1 MVEDNQVIRDCSSE
15 IDKIKLLIEKDKINS
30 NIKFLVSYSI
40 IKTCG
45 SIEIIFKTMIHEY
58 LSKGCIDH
66 TAKYLERSIIDSSM
80 NPNTNKIKDL
90 ICQFDGH
97 LGEEFENK
105 VKEGNLKNDLNSLV
119 RLRNT
124 VAHGRDVTVGIST
137 VEQYYQ
143 SGIRVL
149 MILEELLFKDK

>member
-1 MVEDNQVIRDCSSE
+1 M
-15 IDKIKLLIEKDKINS
+15 IEKDKFDS

-45 SIEIIFKTMIHEY
+45 SIEIIFKNMIHEY
-58 LSKGCIDH
+58 LSKGCIEH

-105 VKEGNLKNDLNSLV
+105 VKEGNLKSDLNSLV

-137 VEQYYQ
+137 VEQYYK

-149 MILEELLFKDK
+149 IILEELLFKD